1 MKKYVH
7 WLKIDGYASDE
18 AKQYTEIQNYLE
30 KYTEAKATLY
40 FYDSGSFNKI
50 VKLECSQCYND
61 LDMDVNSM
69 GIGLERLRNKPHNI
83 REIKTFELPE
93 YIKKGLSA

>member
-7 WLKIDGYASDE
+7 WLKINCYASDE
-18 AKQYTEIQNYLE
+18 DKQYLEIQNYLNN
-30 KYTEAKATLY
+30 YPEAKATIY

-61 LDMDVNSM
+61 LDMNVNSM
-69 GIGLERLRNKPHNI
+69 GIRLERLRNKPHDI
-83 REIKTFELPE
+83 TEWRTFEIPE
-93 YIKKGLSA
+93 YIRKKIIA